1 MSDPLNDAPLSDD
14 VFQNRIAAALRE
26 LEHPETDADLAAA
39 LDAIESEPLAEVTVQ
54 RILRQVRSSIA
65 ADRPVNGQT
74 TVHRGSGNSATAVRA
89 EVRSRKSSSH
99 IPIVIACSTLVVVI
113 GLMFQQLS
121 AIKPD
126 RSVTAIDV
134 NHPRVTHVLLSAN
147 GRSPRELTGLGV
159 AAGVQRV
166 QTGDTI
172 RTGPREKRRITLPDG
187 SVLSMNESSQV
198 TVVGPR
204 RLKLVA
210 GEVFVEVIPANF
222 APAGQADRFVVE
234 TPQRSVTALGT
245 KFVVKAEGQATNVI
259 VTQGKVQVS
268 GVDQIIPA
276 GQELIADLNDSH
288 SAQIQP
294 ARRSAFVVE
303 WVKDLMAAAGAALVP
318 FSEHSG
324 GSVTVVDP
332 EGQAMKL
339 SLRKFHVDVHIE
351 DGFARTTIDQTY
363 FNHTWQQLEGTFRFP
378 LPADASLSRLAMYVN
393 GTLMEGGM
401 VERDHGRNVFEQIR
415 HTRRDPALLEWV
427 DGSTFQ
433 MRVFPLEAR
442 QEKRILLSYTQRLQ
456 SDYGKT
462 VYRFPSGHNLEGVKE
477 WSTHLVAKNAAG
489 SKWHSPSH
497 LLNGRDD
504 QGDLIL
510 DGREEFAALDRD
522 LVVELGDAAPT
533 TPSVAGTKWS
543 VYEQEG
549 FQYVMLRQRP
559 DLKVT
564 SVRTPRQWVFLMEN
578 SADRHEVLAE
588 TQRLIA
594 KTLLENVEHSDTFS
608 IIRTG
613 TRPDLFRP
621 QPSDCSLDNIA
632 AALRFLNEV
641 APIGALDLQ
650 QGLQAVSQQV
660 SRDRDNWLVHLG
672 TGIPVLGE
680 RDETTLRR
688 LLPTKTR
695 YVGVAVGK
703 RWSRSFM
710 ETAASLTGGH
720 VTQINPDEAVAW
732 RAFDLLSTLNAP
744 RLTEIAIQSS
754 EAGGDPAA
762 SSGQFLLLS
771 TSLAHGQELA
781 AVARFATGKPLPRE
795 LTMTGKLDGRPYSL
809 TIPLPCTADAT
820 SVLDSRAATVTS
832 RSGHLPRTWARCEI
846 DRLVAL
852 GAAEHKTRI
861 VELSKAMYVMSPFTS
876 LLVLETEAM
885 YAQFNVDR
893 GRKDHWALYVTPA
906 QIPVVAESA
915 QIQAT
920 PLAAA
925 QERLKAAQSRVKTAQ
940 SNLDRSL
947 AEKRPAADVQRLER
961 LNRAEQAE
969 LKLLEAELHRIE
981 QAQKAAD
988 DPVRKAWD
996 SVILR
1001 RSAYGPRHVQVAG
1014 NFWGFNRLHEFEGE
1028 GVNAGA
1034 GLSTPR
1040 YWYRNRLSDL
1050 QGLSNG
1056 SVELRFAM
1064 PNALSLGR
1072 QLTAWEEGESAIQG
1086 DGFIPLFGTTP
1097 FRGMSRDFDD
1107 VSDLVLLQR
1116 QDGRLPGLQT
1126 SDLGVT
1132 FVRGNESDVEQVM
1145 AEIRRHE
1152 MFGDVATRRLYFDLG
1167 GTLLGNGS
1175 LNVNMNGADQA
1186 IIGLSGTF
1194 DGRTDRFFRPTL
1206 STNGID
1212 VSGFDGV
1219 EDGQLLSSRN
1229 HFMDVDFNTNG
1240 VVDWDKYRVPPAAM
1254 MGRPGPM
1261 VAGPGPGVLPM
1272 FFTST
1277 FGYSP
1282 MQSWGAYPNSA
1293 VVSYPKQY
1301 VPAAGFLP
1309 LGWRV
1314 ATTTWGDGE
1323 WVVDSGMPGAPV
1335 SGVNM
1340 TAWGMPITGTPI
1352 GLPGPPHI
1360 PLGGPAYAPMN
1371 VVRDLPSCAP
1381 GLQTWSADRLAIVAQ
1396 SIEVKPK
1403 TGDVDAEARQL
1414 INKARTLGWETLK
1427 FVVTD
1432 QQHPGNS
1439 PISLIADGS
1448 GRFVLRR
1455 EIGEGL
1461 QETVIHDGGV
1471 LWHLYPEIGLGAK
1484 RSLSRFHQP
1493 AIQSLIPWYVPSVDD
1508 LSVEADIKVV
1518 AERTIR
1524 ITRIKGDAEVPAKHS
1539 FAIEVVFAESGRLA
1553 ETRVIDTTAN
1563 QVLARQVITS
1573 DGVVQRFNG
1582 TGKLLA
1588 EARYERQPAEAP
1600 NLVPET
1606 TELVILPMPYRSST
1620 GLPVTVPVDLQ
1631 TNAPDYTKLSDD
1643 DALMLVATY
1652 FAESRPNELMSLLQ
1666 SRYAGRN
1673 DHRMGFVVL
1682 MVSVQPQNTLV
1693 TNVTKQHPDSTL
1705 AQYLQQ
1711 FASIATGQSTAFS
1724 EPAANARPFLKQIST
1739 AYNHYRQWL
1748 VDPATL
1754 KAKSMADLER
1764 QLTETLAVARTRRT
1778 LAVADQLVTTVYSQL
1793 NSAEMMNP
1801 AFARQL
1807 NAAATDIA
1815 ITHAQPAFH
1824 RTERI
1829 EWLLSA
1835 GDDASVAQAKEL
1847 LRSQLADANA
1857 IGALPHLNAR
1867 TRAAFVKQFK
1877 TPEGQSCEAWAGLIR
1892 EAAGKLQGDNLNLR
1906 RVQLARQCL
1915 GLKEAKLADEIM
1927 EPVLK
1932 DNELVTIPNQAV
1944 LEYAKEAAKWDL
1956 AEACIQRVLAD
1967 AKLRLDPRQWR
1978 DAANI
1983 AHNLR
1988 NYSEWIQRLDHASE
2002 LEFAALPKTVNL
2014 EEFRNS
2020 YRLLFDQLAQRADQL
2035 ADAATD
2041 DRSAFARVVQRAA
2054 GRWRDTD
2061 VDDTDAC
2068 HRTAKILTKLGFAD
2082 AAWNYWT
2089 SPLAETP
2096 DQSPVWVT
2104 FAAAMNEE
2112 RRFNVADRAW
2122 STAFDCESTN
2132 PELLLKHAQFLRTI
2146 GQQQRAHD
2154 LLTRITTS
2162 PWQSRFDPIKTQA
2175 QSMLTEGPLPQ
2186 LKQ

>member
-39 LDAIESEPLAEVTVQ
+39 LDAIESDPLPEVAVQ

-74 TVHRGSGNSATAVRA
+74 TIHRDSGNSAAAVRA
-89 EVRSRKSSSH
+89 VVRSRKSSSH
-99 IPIVIACSTLVVVI
+99 IPIVVACSALVAAM
-113 GLMFQQLS
+113 GLMFQHLGTV
-121 AIKPD
+121 KRDP
-126 RSVTAIDV
+126 VTTAIDI
-134 NHPRVTHVLLSAN
+134 NHPRIPHVLLSATD
-147 GRSPRELTGLGV
+147 RSPRELTGLGV
-159 AAGVQRV
+159 AAGIQRV

-172 RTGPREKRRITLPDG
+172 QTGPREKRRITLPDG
-187 SVLSMNESSQV
+187 SMLSMNESSHV
-198 TVVGPR
+198 TVVGAR
-204 RLKLVA
+204 RLNLVA

-222 APAGQADRFVVE
+222 APAGMADRFVVE

-332 EGQAMKL
+332 QGQSMKL

-442 QEKRILLSYTQRLQ
+442 QEKRILLSYTQRLP

-489 SKWHSPSH
+489 SKWYSPSH
-497 LLNGRDD
+497 LLSGRDD
-504 QGDLIL
+504 KGDLII

-522 LVVELGDAAPT
+522 LVVELGDT
-533 TPSVAGTKWS
+533 TPLAPVATGAKWS
-543 VYEQEG
+543 AYDQEG
-549 FQYVMLRQRP
+549 FQYVMFRQRP
-559 DLKVT
+559 DLKAT
-564 SVRTPRQWVFLMEN
+564 SVRAPRQWIFLIEN
-578 SADRHEVLAE
+578 SADRNEVLAE

-608 IIRTG
+608 IVRTG

-621 QPSDCSLDNIA
+621 QPVDCSLDNIA
-632 AALRFLNEV
+632 AALRFLTEV

-650 QGLQAVSQQV
+650 QGLQAVQQQV

-703 RWSRSFM
+703 RWSKSFM

-754 EAGGDPAA
+754 EVAGDPAA

-795 LTMTGKLDGRPYSL
+795 LTITGKLDGRPYSL
-809 TIPLPCTADAT
+809 TVPLPRTADAT

-832 RSGHLPRTWARCEI
+832 RSGHLPRTWARCEV

-852 GAAEHKTRI
+852 GAAEHKARI

-893 GRKDHWALYVTPA
+893 GRKDHWAMYLAPA
-906 QIPVVAESA
+906 QIPVVTDNA
-915 QIQAT
+915 QIQGT
-920 PLAAA
+920 PLEAA
-925 QERLKAAQSRVKTAQ
+925 QERLKAAQARVKSLQA
-940 SNLDRSL
+940 NFDRSV
-947 AEKRPAADVQRLER
+947 AEKRPAADLQRLER
-961 LNRAEQAE
+961 LNKAE
-969 LKLLEAELHRIE
+969 LAEVKLLEAELRRIE
-981 QAQKAAD
+981 RARDAAD
-988 DPVRKAWD
+988 DPVWKAWN

-1001 RSAYGPRHVQVAG
+1001 RSVYDRRYVQVAR
-1014 NFWGFNRLHEFEGE
+1014 NFWGLNTYDDFSAWGDGIQGNGI
-1028 GVNAGA
+1028 
-1034 GLSTPR
+1034 STN
-1040 YWYRNRLSDL
+1040 WYRSRQLGEMDVTFLTSDFALPRGDRNIELGFKAQGLWHPLYAKSWSKGASPFLGNPAIPSIRLTEENRFDTNFGELSDL
-1050 QGLSNG
+1050 EGLM
-1056 SVELRFAM
+1056 VEDERMPALRLLHTGT
-1064 PNALSLGR
+1064 NSIDSWEDRLSLARHRLGLTNGR
-1072 QLTAWEEGESAIQG
+1072 FQQ
-1086 DGFIPLFGTTP
+1086 
-1097 FRGMSRDFDD
+1097 
-1107 VSDLVLLQR
+1107 
-1116 QDGRLPGLQT
+1116 
-1126 SDLGVT
+1126 
-1132 FVRGNESDVEQVM
+1132 
-1145 AEIRRHE
+1145 
-1152 MFGDVATRRLYFDLG
+1152 FGDFSIHGNFQVEENLSQLGDSRFSFAEADFESINLLYV
-1167 GTLLGNGS
+1167 T
-1175 LNVNMNGADQA
+1175 
-1186 IIGLSGTF
+1186 
-1194 DGRTDRFFRPTL
+1194 
-1206 STNGID
+1206 
-1212 VSGFDGV
+1212 
-1219 EDGQLLSSRN
+1219 
-1229 HFMDVDFNTNG
+1229 
-1240 VVDWDKYRVPPAAM
+1240 PPAAM
-1254 MGRPGPM
+1254 MARPGPM
-1261 VAGPGPGVLPM
+1261 IDGPGPGVLPM
-1272 FFTST
+1272 M
-1277 FGYSP
+1277 FGTTPRFYSP
-1282 MQSWGAYPNSA
+1282 NHLWEAIPNSGIG
-1293 VVSYPKQY
+1293 SGGGSFQY
-1301 VPAAGFLP
+1301 LPGGGFINGTVP

-1314 ATTTWGDGE
+1314 ATLPWNEE
-1323 WVVDSGMPGAPV
+1323 WA
-1335 SGVNM
+1335 
-1340 TAWGMPITGTPI
+1340 I
-1352 GLPGPPHI
+1352 
-1360 PLGGPAYAPMN
+1360 APMN
-1371 VVRDLPSCAP
+1371 VVRDIPSYAP
-1381 GLQTWSADRLAIVAQ
+1381 GLQTWSADRLAIVERA
-1396 SIEVKPK
+1396 ITHKPK
-1403 TGDVDAEARQL
+1403 SGDVDAEARRL
-1414 INKARTLGWETLK
+1414 IDKARSLGWETVKLIAM
-1427 FVVTD
+1427 D
-1432 QQHPGNS
+1432 QKPSGHS
-1439 PISLIADGS
+1439 AASLQADGS
-1448 GRFVLRR
+1448 GRFVLNR

-1461 QETVIHDGGV
+1461 QETVVHDGTV

-1484 RSLSRFHQP
+1484 RSISRFHQS
-1493 AIQSLIPWYVPSVDD
+1493 AIQSLIPWYVPSADD
-1508 LSVEADIKVV
+1508 LSIEADIKLV

-1524 ITRIKGDAEVPAKHS
+1524 ITRIKTDADAPAAKPLL
-1539 FAIEVVFAESGRLA
+1539 AIELVFAESGRLA
-1553 ETRVIDTTAN
+1553 ESRVIDLTAI
-1563 QVLARQVITS
+1563 QVLARQVIAA
-1573 DGVVQRFNG
+1573 DGLVQKLDG
-1582 TGKLLA
+1582 AGKLIG
-1588 EARYERQPAEAP
+1588 ETRYERQATDAP
-1600 NLVPET
+1600 NLVPAISG
-1606 TELVILPMPYRSST
+1606 LVILPMPYRSST
-1620 GLPVTVPVDLQ
+1620 GLPVSVPVDLQ
-1631 TNAPDYTKLSDD
+1631 SNAPDYAKLTDD

-1652 FAESRPNELMSLLQ
+1652 FAESRPNELLSLIQ
-1666 SRYAGRN
+1666 SRYAGRG
-1673 DHRMGFVVL
+1673 DHRIGFAVL
-1682 MVSVQPQNTLV
+1682 MVSVQPQNVLV
-1693 TNVTKQHPDSTL
+1693 TNATTQHPDSAL
-1705 AQYLQQ
+1705 ARYLQQ
-1711 FASIATGQSTAFS
+1711 FVAISLGHSAEFSPLGDNAS
-1724 EPAANARPFLKQIST
+1724 PFLKQIST
-1739 AYNHYRQWL
+1739 AYNHYRRWL
-1748 VDPATL
+1748 VDPSVL
-1754 KAKSMADLER
+1754 KAKPMADLEK
-1764 QLTETLAVARTRRT
+1764 QLSETLAVARNCKT
-1778 LAVADQLVTTVYSQL
+1778 LALADQLLTTAYTQL
-1793 NSAEMMNP
+1793 NAADLMN
-1801 AFARQL
+1801 ATFARQL
-1807 NAAATDIA
+1807 NEVASDIGMA
-1815 ITHAQPAFH
+1815 HHVPGFH

-1829 EWLLSA
+1829 EWLLLL
-1835 GDDASVAQAKEL
+1835 GNDASVTLAGEL
-1847 LRSQLADANA
+1847 FRAQLADANV
-1857 IGALPHLNAR
+1857 IGALPHLNAK
-1867 TRAAFVKQFK
+1867 TRAAFVKHFK
-1877 TPEGQSCEAWAGLIR
+1877 TPEGQSCEPWAGLVR
-1892 EAAGKLQGDNLNLR
+1892 EAVGKLQGDNLNLR

-1915 GLKEAKLADEIM
+1915 GLKEAKLAEEIM

-1932 DNELVTIPNQAV
+1932 DNEQATLLNQAV
-1944 LEYAKEAAKWDL
+1944 LEYAKDAAKWEL
-1956 AEACIQRVLAD
+1956 AETCIQRILAD
-1967 AKLRLDPRQWR
+1967 AKLRLEPRQWR

-1983 AHNLR
+1983 AHNLQK
-1988 NYSEWIQRLDHASE
+1988 YSAWIEHLDHASE

-2014 EEFRNS
+2014 DEFRNN
-2020 YRLLFDQLAQRADQL
+2020 YKLLFDQLAQRADQL
-2035 ADAATD
+2035 ADAAMEN
-2041 DRSAFARVVQRAA
+2041 RSAFAHIVQRAA
-2054 GRWRDTD
+2054 GRWRDID

-2104 FAAAMNEE
+2104 FATAMNDEH
-2112 RRFNVADRAW
+2112 RFNVADRAW
-2122 STAFDCESTN
+2122 STAFECESTN

-2146 GQQQRAHD
+2146 GQQQRAYD

-2162 PWQSRFDPIKTQA
+2162 TWQPRFDPIKTQA

-2186 LKQ
+2186 LKP